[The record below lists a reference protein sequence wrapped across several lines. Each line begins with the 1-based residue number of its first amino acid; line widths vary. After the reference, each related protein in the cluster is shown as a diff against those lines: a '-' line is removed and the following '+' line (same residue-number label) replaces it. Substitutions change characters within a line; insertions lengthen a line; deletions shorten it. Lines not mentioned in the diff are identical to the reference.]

1 MESGDPK
8 NKKLKRKNVQNCLNL
23 HLNKLKI
30 MSKLEIASP
39 MLLNA
44 AQQKQI
50 SDSNNRFKMTA
61 WLFTVLPAAWFM
73 GVRVKSVSSE
83 KAEVTL
89 PYHWRSQNPFQSIYL
104 IAQCAAAELS
114 TGILCTLALQG
125 RGKISMLAT
134 HIESDF
140 LKKANTLTT
149 FTCDEGAQIFT
160 LIDEVIATGEARSI
174 ILTSKGVQKT
184 GETVS
189 VTRVT
194 WSFKSKK

>member
-1 MESGDPK
+1 
-8 NKKLKRKNVQNCLNL
+8 
-23 HLNKLKI
+23 
-30 MSKLEIASP
+30 MSKTDIVSSIV
-39 MLLNA
+39 LNA
-44 AQQKQI
+44 AQQKQL
-50 SDSNNRFKMTA
+50 SDSNNRFKMAA
-61 WLFTVLPAAWFM
+61 WLFKTLPAAWFM
-73 GVRVKSVSSE
+73 GVRVKSVTSE

-149 FTCDEGAQIFT
+149 FTCDEGAEVFR
-160 LIDEVIATGEARSI
+160 LIDEVLASGEARTI
-174 ILTSKGVQKT
+174 IVTSKGVQET

-194 WSFKSKK
+194 WSFKSKKIV